1 MEADIYLHSSGG
13 YFRNSYN
20 AGDIM
25 WAMGL
30 SWPETVLPLLDDESD
45 LPIPRARELIE
56 LIEARPLTRER
67 VALHMFENMTSGVN
81 EHPTTG
87 LIERVMEKVMAD
99 EHGED
104 SSPPPPKSPPP
115 DFDQLFGF
123 LNQRRN
129 ELLAIL
135 RKSIELNERLHCSL

>member
-1 MEADIYLHSSGG
+1 MGADIYLHSVGG
-13 YFRNSYN
+13 YFRNTYN

-30 SWPETVLPLLDDESD
+30 SWPETVLPLLDDNRD

-67 VALHMFENMTSGVN
+67 VSLHMFENMTSGIN

-87 LIERVMEKVMAD
+87 PIERVMEKVMAD
-99 EHGED
+99 VHDEE
-104 SSPPPPKSPPP
+104 SPPKLPPP
-115 DFDQLFGF
+115 DF
-123 LNQRRN
+123 
-129 ELLAIL
+129 
-135 RKSIELNERLHCSL
+135 